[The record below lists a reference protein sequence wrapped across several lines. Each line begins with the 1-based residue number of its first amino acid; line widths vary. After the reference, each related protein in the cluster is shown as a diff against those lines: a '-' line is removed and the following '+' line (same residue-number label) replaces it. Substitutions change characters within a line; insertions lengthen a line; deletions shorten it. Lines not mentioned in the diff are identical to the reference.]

1 MVKYKQKICHNW
13 ENKRLSKYYN
23 VYKRMMMIINYGGC
37 LVRDGDC
44 LPYARNR
51 VHLRLLVV
59 SVLLIFLLGSSP
71 VIGGVCVDH
80 HSTRFISGYWGC
92 LCWSSFYWVHL
103 RLLGCLCCSS
113 FYWVHLWLQG
123 VSVLIINLPGSSPV
137 IGGVWVDHHSTRSI
151 SGYWGCLCWS
161 SFY

>member
-1 MVKYKQKICHNW
+1 
-13 ENKRLSKYYN
+13 
-23 VYKRMMMIINYGGC
+23 MITNYGGC

-80 HSTRFISGYWGC
+80 LSTGFISGYWWC
-92 LCWSSFYWVHL
+92 LCCSSFYWVHL
-103 RLLGCLCCSS
+103 RLLG
-113 FYWVHLWLQG
+113 
-123 VSVLIINLPGSSPV
+123 VSVLIIILLGSSPV
-137 IGGVWVDHHSTRSI
+137 IGGVCVDHLSTGFI
-151 SGYWGCLCWS
+151 SGYLGVRVAHLSTGFISGYRGCLC
-161 SFY
+161 